1 MTALPTELP
10 TLPAWNTPVI
20 TPSLIVAEGLVP
32 ISIYGDE
39 VWSLAPLIANP
50 SGVRVGIDWSRFPDP
65 FREEIQPAAWTM
77 INTVLLHERASRPP
91 GLALASGS
99 ARSLR
104 HRPQVAALRP
114 LGQRPR
120 CCGAGACTAETF
132 TAYAAHAARRLRAG
146 RGDVTK
152 ELVALTRL
160 WAFDTASARPAGL
173 VMPPWQR
180 YGVDDYLPATPA
192 EGGGENS
199 REPIPRPPWAR
210 C

>member
-77 INTVLLHERASRPP
+77 INTVLPASVRVGHPAWHSRLGPHGLYDTARRWQRFAHWASAHGVAGRVRARRRRSPRTPRTRPGGCGP
-91 GLALASGS
+91 
-99 ARSLR
+99 
-104 HRPQVAALRP
+104 VAATSPKNLSP
-114 LGQRPR
+114 
-120 CCGAGACTAETF
+120 
-132 TAYAAHAARRLRAG
+132 
-146 RGDVTK
+146 
-152 ELVALTRL
+152 
-160 WAFDTASARPAGL
+160 
-173 VMPPWQR
+173 
-180 YGVDDYLPATPA
+180 
-192 EGGGENS
+192 
-199 REPIPRPPWAR
+199 
-210 C
+210 